1 MKQIPVWRQIAA
13 VFIFI
18 LGIPALIGLSLWCAK
33 EEMALQ
39 AEDC

>member
-18 LGIPALIGLSLWCAK
+18 LSIPALIGLFFWCAP
-33 EEMALQ
+33 EEAALE
-39 AEDC
+39 AGDC